1 MPKDSY
7 FSRSL
12 ARTRSA
18 GGIVLGDGGAV
29 ALVRAR
35 GGNGAFLF
43 PKGHIENGETD
54 EQAARR
60 EIAEETGLTDL
71 ELIDD
76 LGEFVRP
83 LADYEKRGTVAK
95 EIKMFLFAAPAHAK
109 LMPTLEIEKARWVPF
124 REVPEVL
131 GSPHSGWF
139 IKDRAWFSSVFERVR
154 EAIQRD

>member
-60 EIAEETGLTDL
+60 EILEETGLENL
-71 ELIDD
+71 EI
-76 LGEFVRP
+76 LGELGAFERYAIKP
-83 LADYEKRGTVAK
+83 NGSYHTNELK
-95 EIKMFLFAAPAHAK
+95 EICMFLFAAPKDAK
-109 LMPTLEIEKARWVPF
+109 FAPNMEMEEARWVPF
-124 REVPEVL
+124 REVAAVIGNEKERV
-131 GSPHSGWF
+131 WF
-139 IKDRAWFSSVFERVR
+139 ASVFERVR